1 MKKLMSILFFLIL
14 GVATVHAQE
23 PAPLPDTVGD
33 KVKQGDPEVKNPPPT
48 VNYLSDAV
56 KITSAEIPAAVKRTL
71 QSGTEYAGWERGT
84 VYKDKSGSTYIV
96 EIKEADRTRVFRFDK
111 AGKPVLD

>member
-56 KITSAEIPAAVKRTL
+56 KITSAEIPFSRNSMARGVNIGLFLAISRRRSSRFTTHSSINTKR
-71 QSGTEYAGWERGT
+71 
-84 VYKDKSGSTYIV
+84 K
-96 EIKEADRTRVFRFDK
+96 F
-111 AGKPVLD
+111 